1 MFQFLQKLRGEVV
14 NRRLILRRCV
24 QECGALECQAEVVDF
39 FAGKRETSRNRIA
52 GKNFNL
58 HDRLVIAQL
67 NGRLAS
73 KDSDPFF
80 TTETQVVRKKCSAG
94 FQPATVLTTQK
105 ELSRRACGE
114 TPALRFF
121 LTTTEITEVHG
132 GGRPGFSVHLR
143 VLHVSVAKKAGVR
156 ISRTTV

>member
-39 FAGKRETSRNRIA
+39 FAGKRETSRDRIA

-105 ELSRRACGE
+105 ELSRRACRRDAGA
-114 TPALRFF
+114 TIFSHDHRD
-121 LTTTEITEVHG
+121 HG
-132 GGRPGFSVHLR
+132 GSRRRPAGVLR
-143 VLHVSVAKKAGVR
+143 ASPCTPCLRGEKSWVR